1 MQNRHGELTIICK
14 AKDLVNHTL
23 QLTNNTK
30 LFPKK
35 VRFTLCQRMQN
46 LSIQI
51 LHDIIAANEIYPRTV
66 AEMNTRLDLQ
76 KEVLTNCKVFLNF
89 LDIALEQGYID
100 IRRCEYWTGLTTDVK
115 NLAASWRKP
124 VRASPWVCLVRSPNS
139 SNANNVRYVNSDGSL
154 NNNNAY
160 NGNRGVRPA
169 SVEYRDRVTRKGES
183 RSPPSKED
191 VSGPGLTGQG

>member
-30 LFPKK
+30 LFPK
-35 VRFTLCQRMQN
+35 
-46 LSIQI
+46 
-51 LHDIIAANEIYPRTV
+51 AANEIYPRTV

-115 NLAASWRKP
+115 NLAASWRKKDAERFRQQ
-124 VRASPWVCLVRSPNS
+124 VQ
-139 SNANNVRYVNSDGSL
+139 
-154 NNNNAY
+154 
-160 NGNRGVRPA
+160 
-169 SVEYRDRVTRKGES
+169 
-183 RSPPSKED
+183 
-191 VSGPGLTGQG
+191 TGGARR

>member
-1 MQNRHGELTIICK
+1 MQNRHGELTIVCK

-46 LSIQI
+46 ISIQI
-51 LHDIIAANEIYPRTV
+51 LHDIIAANEIFPRTV
-66 AEMNTRLDLQ
+66 AEAQVRLDLQ

-115 NLAASWRKP
+115 NLAASWRKKDTSGS
-124 VRASPWVCLVRSPNS
+124 VSNSRAGRAGDDLRAQGCAL
-139 SNANNVRYVNSDGSL
+139 YVHLPRCALS
-154 NNNNAY
+154 AP
-160 NGNRGVRPA
+160 R
-169 SVEYRDRVTRKGES
+169 TRRTRTTS
-183 RSPPSKED
+183 A
-191 VSGPGLTGQG
+191 T

>member
-1 MQNRHGELTIICK
+1 MQSRHGELTIVCK
-14 AKDLVNHTL
+14 AKDHVNHTL
-23 QLTNNTK
+23 TLTNNAN

-51 LHDIIAANEIYPRTV
+51 LHDIIAANEIYPQTGGEAKR
-66 AEMNTRLDLQ
+66 RLDLQ

-115 NLAASWRKP
+115 NMAASWRKKDAERF
-124 VRASPWVCLVRSPNS
+124 RAL
-139 SNANNVRYVNSDGSL
+139 
-154 NNNNAY
+154 
-160 NGNRGVRPA
+160 
-169 SVEYRDRVTRKGES
+169 
-183 RSPPSKED
+183 
-191 VSGPGLTGQG
+191 LTGQQPQTPRR

>member
-1 MQNRHGELTIICK
+1 
-14 AKDLVNHTL
+14 
-23 QLTNNTK
+23 
-30 LFPKK
+30 
-35 VRFTLCQRMQN
+35 MQN

-51 LHDIIAANEIYPRTV
+51 LHDIIAANEIYPRTI

-115 NLAASWRKP
+115 NLAASWRKKDAERFP
-124 VRASPWVCLVRSPNS
+124 AASSDRRPHGDDLRGRGCVLYVHPPGVCLVRSPNS

-191 VSGPGLTGQG
+191 VYGPGLTGQG

>member
-51 LHDIIAANEIYPRTV
+51 LHDIIAANEIYSRTV
-66 AEMNTRLDLQ
+66 AEMNTRLGLQ
-76 KEVLTNCKVFLNF
+76 KEVLTN
-89 LDIALEQGYID
+89 
-100 IRRCEYWTGLTTDVK
+100 
-115 NLAASWRKP
+115 
-124 VRASPWVCLVRSPNS
+124 
-139 SNANNVRYVNSDGSL
+139 
-154 NNNNAY
+154 
-160 NGNRGVRPA
+160 
-169 SVEYRDRVTRKGES
+169 
-183 RSPPSKED
+183 
-191 VSGPGLTGQG
+191 

>member
-51 LHDIIAANEIYPRTV
+51 LHDIIAANEIYSRTV

-89 LDIALEQGYID
+89 LDIALERGYID
-100 IRRCEYWTGLTTDVK
+100 IRRCEYWTGHTTDVK
-115 NLAASWRKP
+115 NLAASWRKKDAE
-124 VRASPWVCLVRSPNS
+124 RFRQ
-139 SNANNVRYVNSDGSL
+139 
-154 NNNNAY
+154 
-160 NGNRGVRPA
+160 
-169 SVEYRDRVTRKGES
+169 
-183 RSPPSKED
+183 
-191 VSGPGLTGQG
+191 PGQTGGARR

>member
-1 MQNRHGELTIICK
+1 MTGLLCSPEEASCLIPNLIAELETPCPCEGLEGLVLCGLGYKGQRVTIRVRPGELTIICK

-51 LHDIIAANEIYPRTV
+51 LHDIIAANEIYPRTI

-115 NLAASWRKP
+115 NLAASWRKKDAERFRQQ
-124 VRASPWVCLVRSPNS
+124 VQ
-139 SNANNVRYVNSDGSL
+139 
-154 NNNNAY
+154 
-160 NGNRGVRPA
+160 
-169 SVEYRDRVTRKGES
+169 
-183 RSPPSKED
+183 
-191 VSGPGLTGQG
+191 TGGARR